1 MNKTHCRKSGMS
13 DKDLDELGR
22 RLAAAYVSYIVGH
35 KGIDRIL
42 KQTPGKPGKF
52 WTDLA
57 DLLFAAAKAG
67 GSMDSL
73 GIHEVITNYIQ

>member
-35 KGIDRIL
+35 KGIDRML
-42 KQTPGKPGKF
+42 KQAPGKPGEF
-52 WTDLA
+52 WVGLA

-67 GSMDSL
+67 GSVDSL
-73 GIHEVITNYIQ
+73 RIHEVITNYIQ